1 MSFRGYQLNK
11 KQQPRFHY
19 EMGEVSIEDTPVP
32 VAGGE
37 YGHLTRSLQLSAKT
51 APANLYFRAASGNI
65 TVAPG
70 GFIVNGDLMISTKSK
85 ATIEANELRLPVEFK
100 NGSAKIDLTYKWAQ

>member
-1 MSFRGYQLNK
+1 
-11 KQQPRFHY
+11 
-19 EMGEVSIEDTPVP
+19 MGEVSIEDTPVP

-37 YGHLTRSLQLSAKT
+37 YGHLTRSLKLSSEN

-70 GFIVNGDLMISTKSK
+70 GFIVNGDLLISTSSQ
-85 ATIEANELRLPVEFK
+85 ARIEANELRVPVKFK
-100 NGSAKIDLTYKWAQ
+100 NGSARIELTYKWAQ